1 MIYIVDIDN
10 TICDT
15 PNIDGVNRYDMA
27 TPIRSRIAKINGL
40 YEAGQT
46 IIYWTARGGST
57 GIDWTDLTT
66 TQLHQWGC
74 KYHEL
79 RMRKPSYDVW
89 IDDKAFNATEL
100 DRV

>member
-15 PNIDGVNRYDMA
+15 PNIDGVNRYDLA
-27 TPIRSRIAKINGL
+27 TPIAERISKINSL
-40 YEAGQT
+40 YDRGMT
-46 IIYWTARGGST
+46 IVYWTARGGST

-66 TQLHQWGC
+66 QQLENWAC

-89 IDDKAFNATEL
+89 IDDKAFNANEL
-100 DRV
+100 DRM

>member
-15 PNIDGVNRYDMA
+15 PNIDGVNRYDLA
-27 TPIRSRIAKINGL
+27 LPITERISRINSL
-40 YEAGQT
+40 YDAGMT
-46 IIYWTARGGST
+46 IVYWTARGGST
-57 GIDWTDLTT
+57 GTDWSDLTT
-66 TQLHQWGC
+66 SQLKIWGC

-89 IDDKAFNATEL
+89 IDDKAFNASEL
-100 DRV
+100 DR